1 MFAPAVRADSEE
13 NTQDTL
19 FLIIANS
26 GAFGTF
32 SPDEDEECEDDS
44 CGEECEDEC
53 GECDEGCDGDNG
65 QTYTI
70 INLTQFLPGQVFGG
84 ALAAVSALISAGALS
99 AATGGMFEDF
109 SDLEGFEFF
118 LVGSYV
124 ASDHLLYGSDSLDGP
139 LVPEGTQMAMIPGLM
154 DMGALDPALTG
165 LGGIATVS
173 DVAFWTQMGLTP
185 EQVNELLAAGVL
197 ASASAA
203 GAGENVFGFTDPI
216 FIGIGGFSVGPDGGL
231 VGVWAP
237 IPEPATCLLLA
248 AGIAGITWRR
258 RRARR
263 AA

>member
-1 MFAPAVRADSEE
+1 MRADEVES
-13 NTQDTL
+13 TQDTL

-32 SPDEDEECEDDS
+32 SPDDDEECEYEES
-44 CGEECEDEC
+44 CGEEECEDEC
-53 GECDEGCDGDNG
+53 GEGCDEDGG

-70 INLTQFLPGQVFGG
+70 INLTQYLPGQVFGG

-99 AATGGMFEDF
+99 DATGGMFEDF
-109 SDLEGFEFF
+109 GDLEGLEFF

-124 ASDHLLYGSDSLDGP
+124 ASDHLLYGSDSEDGP
-139 LVPEGTQMAMIPGLM
+139 LVPDGTQMAMIPGLM
-154 DMGALDPALTG
+154 SMGDLDPALAG

-197 ASASAA
+197 ASSSAA
-203 GAGENVFGFTDPI
+203 GAGENVFGFTDAV
-216 FIGIGGFSVGPDGGL
+216 FLGIGGFTVGPDGGL
-231 VGVWAP
+231 IGSWAP
-237 IPEPATCLLLA
+237 VPEPATCLLLA
-248 AGIAGITWRR
+248 VGVAGIAWRR
-258 RRARR
+258 RRSRR